1 MGVDYTMGKIQ
12 LKSLDV
18 DVINFILYNNEASI
32 DELCNCFEVSQ
43 VNIRNVLIRIE
54 EFFLQNNI
62 GKLLK
67 EDKKYYFENNYI
79 NLFFNPDILLT
90 NDLEKKRKNSL
101 YCLKTYFRKIY

>member
-1 MGVDYTMGKIQ
+1 MGKIQ

-90 NDLEKKRKNSL
+90 E
-101 YCLKTYFRKIY
+101 